1 MEEKYIEVVFE
12 NCESIVIP
20 IDRIKEL
27 KYGNLEELTDERG
40 FYEVNTYKTDYVLLS
55 ISYNDE
61 SELKYNSLEQ
71 DEPLGM
77 YIGNPMSN
85 NVEDRPN
92 ILGRITEHND
102 IVTIDTLNEN
112 QERIKT
118 VYVPWHEE
126 DEYNNRLMSVK
137 ANSGLLTIE
146 IKND

>member
-1 MEEKYIEVVFE
+1 MKGKYIEIGFE

-146 IKND
+146 IKSN

>member
-1 MEEKYIEVVFE
+1 MEEKYIEIGFE
-12 NCESIVIP
+12 NCESIIIP
-20 IDRIKEL
+20 IDKVKEFR
-27 KYGNLEELTDERG
+27 YGNLEKLTDERG
-40 FYEVNTYKTDYVLLS
+40 FYEDNTYQTDYVLLS
-55 ISYNDE
+55 ISYDDE
-61 SELKYNSLEQ
+61 SELQYNSLEQ

-77 YIGNPMSN
+77 YVGNPMSN
-85 NVEDRPN
+85 NVYDRPN
-92 ILGRITEHND
+92 ILGRIMEHND

-146 IKND
+146 IKE

>member
-1 MEEKYIEVVFE
+1 MKGKYIKVVFE

-20 IDRIKEL
+20 IDRVKEL
-27 KYGNLEELTDERG
+27 RYGNLEKLTDERG
-40 FYEVNTYKTDYVLLS
+40 FYEDNTYETDYVLLS

-61 SELKYNSLEQ
+61 SELQYNSLEQ

-77 YIGNPMSN
+77 YIGNPVSN

-92 ILGRITEHND
+92 ILGRIIEHND

-126 DEYNNRLMSVK
+126 DEYSNRLMSVK

-146 IKND
+146 IKSN

>member
-12 NCESIVIP
+12 NCESIIIP

-27 KYGNLEELTDERG
+27 KYGNLKKLTDERG
-40 FYEVNTYKTDYVLLS
+40 FYEDNTYETDYVLLS
-55 ISYNDE
+55 ISYSDE
-61 SELKYNSLEQ
+61 SELQYNSLEQ
-71 DEPLGM
+71 DEPL
-77 YIGNPMSN
+77 IRN
-85 NVEDRPN
+85 NVHDRPN
-92 ILGRITEHND
+92 ILGRIIEHND
-102 IVTIDTLNEN
+102 IVTIDILNEN

-126 DEYNNRLMSVK
+126 DEYSNRLMSVK

>member
-1 MEEKYIEVVFE
+1 MKEKYIEVVFE

-20 IDRIKEL
+20 IDRVKEL
-27 KYGNLEELTDERG
+27 KYGNLEKLTDERG
-40 FYEVNTYKTDYVLLS
+40 FYEDNTYQTDYVLLS
-55 ISYNDE
+55 ISCNDE

-71 DEPLGM
+71 DEPL
-77 YIGNPMSN
+77 IRN

-92 ILGRITEHND
+92 ILGRILEHND

-112 QERIKT
+112 QECIKS

-126 DEYNNRLMSVK
+126 DEYSNRLMSVK
-137 ANSGLLTIE
+137 ITSGLLMIE

>member
-1 MEEKYIEVVFE
+1 MKEKYIEIGFE

-27 KYGNLEELTDERG
+27 KYGNLEKLTDED
-40 FYEVNTYKTDYVLLS
+40 NTYKTDYVLLS

-77 YIGNPMSN
+77 YVGNTTSN
-85 NVEDRPN
+85 NVEDRQN
-92 ILGRITEHND
+92 VLGRILEHND

-126 DEYNNRLMSVK
+126 DEYSNRLMSVK

-146 IKND
+146 IKNV